1 MKKDKMGRTANECMD
16 DGGFCL
22 DDWGRGIMEV
32 QILKKYARRVWN
44 HSEVKCSS
52 RCYLAGVSSTLTVPT
67 HRKSFLLGIQKVFW
81 YNRIAYPMA

>member
-32 QILKKYARRVWN
+32 QILKKYARGVCY
-44 HSEVKCSS
+44 HS
-52 RCYLAGVSSTLTVPT
+52 LTQ
-67 HRKSFLLGIQKVFW
+67 KSNAAVVDITWLE
-81 YNRIAYPMA
+81 